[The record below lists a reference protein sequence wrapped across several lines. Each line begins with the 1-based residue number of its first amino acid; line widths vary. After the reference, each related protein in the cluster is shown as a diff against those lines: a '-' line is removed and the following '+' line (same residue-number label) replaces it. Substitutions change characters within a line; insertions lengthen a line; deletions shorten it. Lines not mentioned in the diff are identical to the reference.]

1 MARAPASGQQ
11 TNPQAPSLAQATV
24 APPVQPSAASAGPNA
39 NPLNLF
45 PQVCDVNVPLIFFIS
60 LAWNLVFEAFIIMLT
75 IIFGRHYLLIYVVLI
90 NCHYE
95 KCQLDFLEMTM
106 S

>member
-60 LAWNLVFEAFIIMLT
+60 LAWNLVFQDFIIMLT
-75 IIFGRHYLLIYVVLI
+75 IIFGRHCTYYL
-90 NCHYE
+90 CHAN
-95 KCQLDFLEMTM
+95 QLPL
-106 S
+106 